1 MENVVTGHRVKLLE
15 KNLAAEGTLAF
26 NVEKPEAFEFRPGQ
40 AAELTLLDP
49 PETDDE
55 GNARTFSIVAAP
67 SENVLTFA
75 TRLRDT
81 AFKRVLSDLAPGTD
95 LLLDGP
101 FGSFTLHKNR
111 TKPAVFLAGGIGI
124 TPFMSMIRDVANA
137 QPAQGPSA
145 EQPAPYCVYLFYSN
159 RRPQDSAFLDELAAV
174 PRRFGSFHLVG
185 TMTDM
190 EPSDQS
196 WEGERG
202 FIDAQMLRR
211 HLPALN
217 GPIYYIA
224 GPPRMVTA
232 MRDMLVNA
240 GVDEDDIRTEDFG
253 GY

>member
-1 MENVVTGHRVKLLE
+1 MENVVTGHRVKLLDM
-15 KNLAAEGTLAF
+15 NQVAEDTLAF
-26 NVEKPEAFEFRPGQ
+26 NVEKPEGFGFRAGQ

-55 GNARTFSIVAAP
+55 GNARTFSIVSAP
-67 SENVLTFA
+67 SESVLTFA

-81 AFKRVLSDLAPGTD
+81 AFKRVLRHMAPGRE

-101 FGSFTLHKNR
+101 FGSFNLHKNR

-124 TPFMSMIRDVANA
+124 TPFMSMIRDAA
-137 QPAQGPSA
+137 DPQIAHAGPAGQLD
-145 EQPAPYCVYLFYSN
+145 PYRISLFYSN
-159 RRPQDSAFLDELAAV
+159 RRPEDAAFLEELAALGQ
-174 PRRFGSFHLVG
+174 RFGSFRLVA
-185 TMTDM
+185 TMAQM
-190 EPSDQS
+190 EHSART

-202 FIDAQMLRR
+202 FIDAPMLGR

-224 GPPRMVTA
+224 GPPGMVSA
-232 MRDMLVNA
+232 MRDMLVKA
-240 GVDEDDIRTEDFG
+240 SVDEDDIRTEDFW